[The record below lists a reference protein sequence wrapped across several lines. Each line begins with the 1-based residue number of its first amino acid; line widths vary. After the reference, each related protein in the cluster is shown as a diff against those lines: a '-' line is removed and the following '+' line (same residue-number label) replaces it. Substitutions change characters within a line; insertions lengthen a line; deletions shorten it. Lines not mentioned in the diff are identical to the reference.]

1 MLARVDQPVP
11 SPPRRA
17 SLPLNRIVHSLFRRP
32 LAVAVIVAMVW
43 SGGTAAEAKAAGQ
56 SSVVAVVNADPIT
69 RQALGDAVLQ
79 RYGSDVLD
87 NMVNRYLIMQECQKR
102 GIEVTTEEVRGEIDR
117 LAKKFG
123 LTMESYLQLLRDER
137 NITPDQYS
145 REIIWPMLA
154 LRRLVADQV
163 EVTQEEFNRAFL
175 AQYGEA
181 VKCRMIMVEDETLAQ
196 QLQARGAAEPDRFAN
211 LAKQHSEDETS
222 ASVGGLIPPI
232 RRYMGDSRL
241 EGAAFALQ
249 EGQVSPVL
257 EIGDQHIVLQ
267 AVRRLPA
274 THPSPQALPSI
285 REQIQDRIRDEKMRL
300 AATDLFAKL
309 QAEANVQK
317 VLDDPQAQTQYPGVA
332 AVINGQQIP
341 ISDVAAECIKRH
353 GEEVLEG
360 EINRKVLTQAL
371 AKRNMTVTRQ
381 DIDQEISRAAVSY
394 GFVRSDGT
402 ADVEA
407 WIENVLTD
415 SQTTREIYEL
425 DAVWP
430 TAALKKL
437 VAGEVQL
444 TQSDLQ
450 QGYESAFG
458 PRVEVLAIV
467 LSDQRTAQ
475 KVWEM
480 ARDNPTDAFFG
491 ELAQNY
497 SIEPVSASN
506 MGKVPPIR
514 KYSGQPAI
522 EKEAFA
528 MKPGDLSGII
538 ATADQ
543 YIILRCQGYT
553 EPVVS
558 DFEAVRPELQRDL
571 LEKKTRL
578 AMAARFDKLK
588 ENAEID
594 NFLAAAKELPRVA
607 REKSST
613 R

>member
-1 MLARVDQPVP
+1 MPLSDRSVGL
-11 SPPRRA
+11 SPRRW
-17 SLPLNRIVHSLFRRP
+17 LLF
-32 LAVAVIVAMVW
+32 AAAMAAFW
-43 SGGTAAEAKAAGQ
+43 GGWATMRADAADQ

-87 NMVNRYLIMQECQKR
+87 NLVNRHLIMQECQKR
-102 GIEVTTEEVRGEIDR
+102 GLEVTTEEVRGEIDR

-175 AQYGEA
+175 AQFGEA
-181 VKCRMIMVEDETLAQ
+181 VKCRMIMVEDGALAA
-196 QLQARGAAEPDRFAN
+196 QLRARGAAEPDSFAD

-241 EGAAFALQ
+241 EEAAFSLQ
-249 EGQVSPVL
+249 EGQVSQVM

-267 AVRRLPA
+267 AVRRMPA

-309 QAEANVQK
+309 QKQANVKK
-317 VLDDPQAQTQYPGVA
+317 VLGDPQAEAQYPGVA
-332 AVINGQQIP
+332 AVINGQQVP
-341 ISDVAAECIKRH
+341 ISDVAGECIKRH

-371 AKRNMTVTRQ
+371 AKRSLTVTRQ
-381 DIDQEISRAAVSY
+381 DIDQEIARAAVSY
-394 GFVRSDGT
+394 GFVRGDGT

-407 WIENVLTD
+407 WIENVLSD
-415 SQTTREIYEL
+415 SQTTRQIYEL

-444 TQSDLQ
+444 TQADLQ
-450 QGYESAFG
+450 QGFESAFG
-458 PRVEVLAIV
+458 PRVEVLAVV

-497 SIEPVSASN
+497 SVEPVSASN

-558 DFEAVRPELQRDL
+558 DFEAVRPELERDL

-578 AMAARFDKLK
+578 AMAARFDELK
-588 ENAEID
+588 EKAEID
-594 NFLAAAKELPRVA
+594 NFLAAAKEMPRVA
-607 REKSST
+607 RESRST